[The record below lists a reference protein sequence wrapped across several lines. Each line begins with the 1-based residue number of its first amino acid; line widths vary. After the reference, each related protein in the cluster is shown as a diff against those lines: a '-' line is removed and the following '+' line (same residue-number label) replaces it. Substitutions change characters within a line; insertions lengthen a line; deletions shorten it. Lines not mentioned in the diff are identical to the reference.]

1 MASRLFSCVMAGIMA
16 LIFVVEALR
25 LGGEPH
31 PPDEAYNPPEAFTTN
46 QFYADATG
54 YARLGGP
61 MS

>member
-1 MASRLFSCVMAGIMA
+1 MAGIMA